1 METRTASAGVLV
13 VDDQAAFR
21 ATAAALVAE
30 THGLHVCRTAA
41 SVIQARSALATS
53 GLDVVLLDIR
63 MPGEDALGF
72 AAWVRRV
79 RPELVVVLVSA
90 YGVLDVPISL
100 LAAGVG
106 FVAKEDLAPASL
118 LAAIAAARAGHPGD
132 ALR

>member
-1 METRTASAGVLV
+1 MIRVVLV
-13 VDDQAAFR
+13 EDQTLVRQGLRSLLSLAPGIEV
-21 ATAAALVAE
+21 VAE
-30 THGLHVCRTAA
+30 ASHGDEA
-41 SVIQARSALATS
+41 IALIPGA
-53 GLDVVLLDIR
+53 GADVVLLDIR

-72 AAWVRRV
+72 AAWLRRV